1 MIASSL
7 SRLLR
12 RGSCASSSLPLRR
25 NPRSSVVAPS
35 VFLFCRQLTNGSGSN
50 DEALIKWLS
59 GHTID
64 TTNDQVKKQVAD
76 DKLKGR
82 PRVSTR
88 TNDSDTRFPF
98 DLNNDNPTQ
107 TQVDTYFLEKTDL
120 SLEDVIS
127 ILLCAVN
134 WKKKKS
140 IDVLTGDKLGI
151 IMSSLQREL
160 SNPNK
165 HQLRHS
171 TVGIMECLQVI
182 SPTDIEES
190 GA

>member
-1 MIASSL
+1 MIAASL

-64 TTNDQVKKQVAD
+64 TTNDQVKKQ
-76 DKLKGR
+76 GR
-82 PRVSTR
+82 PRVSRR
-88 TNDSDTRFPF
+88 TNDSDTRFLF

-190 GA
+190 GS